1 MTTMPT
7 STKADLAAASTV
19 PGPLDPLDT
28 FARRHLGSTP
38 AEEMEMLASLG
49 CSSMAQLID
58 SAIPAGIRLRRELDI
73 PDPTNGQKFA
83 MRGEAETLAAL
94 QRLADQNQVW
104 RTYIGMGYC
113 DTITPPVIL
122 RNILE
127 NPGWDTAYT
136 PYQAEIS
143 QGRLEA
149 LLNWQT
155 MVCELTAM
163 EVANASLLDEG
174 TAAAEAMSLCFGASG
189 HQKKRFF
196 VAEDC
201 HPQTIAVVETR
212 ASGLGIELVIGKPDA
227 AVVKD
232 GTFCGALVSY
242 PCTSGKVHDFKAF
255 GEAVHAA
262 GGLFVVAADL
272 LSLTLLTPPGQWGA
286 DVVLGSAQRFGVP
299 MGFGGPHAAFFAT
312 RTEHVRKMPGRLI
325 GMSRDSAGNPAL
337 RMAIQTREQHI
348 KRERA
353 TSNICTAQVLLS
365 VIAGMYGTWHG
376 PEGLKA
382 IASRV
387 HRAAN
392 TLASGLKALGHD
404 CGTHAWF
411 DTLRVKLGGGS
422 TQQAVIAAA
431 AVRKINL
438 RAYGDGSVGVA
449 LDESVTPADLQDLLE
464 AFAAGTGKQAPKVA
478 DLARTAQATNLGT
491 FARAGTFMQQPVFA
505 RFHSEHEMLRYLWR
519 LQGKD
524 LSLVHSMIPLGSC
537 TMKLNATSE
546 MIPVTWPGF
555 GKVHPFA
562 PAEQWKGYAQLFST
576 LEQWLCEV
584 TGFAAV
590 SLQPNAGSQGE
601 YAGLMVIRAYHHHRG
616 EQNRTV
622 CLIPDSAHGTNPASA
637 VIAGMQVV
645 PVDSDAEG
653 NVDLADLKKKAELH
667 AANLAACMVT
677 YPSTHGVFEDRIREL
692 CDIVHANGGLVY
704 MDGANMNAQVG
715 LTRPGDIGA
724 DVCHLNLHKTF
735 CIPHGG
741 GGPGMGPIGVVQR
754 LADFLPGHPVLRP
767 ASAGKHA
774 IGPIS
779 AAPYGSA
786 SILPISWMYI
796 AMMGAEGLRRATEV
810 AILNANYMAKR
821 LEGHYDV
828 VFTNG
833 NGRCAHEF
841 IIDVRPFDQ
850 SAGIKPD
857 DIAKRLMDFGFHA
870 PTMSWPLPG
879 SLMIEPTESESKA
892 ECDRLCDALIAIR
905 EEIRKVESGAWPK
918 ESNPLKNAPHTA
930 DVVTATQWDRPYT
943 REEAAYPAPW
953 LRAWK
958 YWPPVGRVDN
968 PYGDRNL
975 VCTCD
980 SVKSYA

>member
-1 MTTMPT
+1 MTSMQT
-7 STKADLAAASTV
+7 SSKAEIAASHL

-28 FARRHLGSTP
+28 FARRHLGPTP
-38 AEEMEMLASLG
+38 AEEREMLASLG
-49 CSSMAQLID
+49 CRTMAELID
-58 SAIPAGIRLRRELDI
+58 GAIPGGIRLRRELDI
-73 PDPTNGQKFA
+73 ADPTNGQRFA
-83 MRGEAETLAAL
+83 TRGEAETLAAL

-104 RTYIGMGYC
+104 RSYIGMGYH

-127 NPGWDTAYT
+127 NPGWYTAYT

-189 HQKKRFF
+189 HQRKRFF

-227 AVVKD
+227 AAVKD

-325 GMSRDSAGNPAL
+325 GVSRDSAGNPAL

-376 PEGLKA
+376 PEGLKS

-392 TLASGLKALGHD
+392 TLAAGLKALGHD

-411 DTLRVKLGGGS
+411 DTLRVRLGGGA
-422 TQQAVIAAA
+422 TQQAVMAAA
-431 AVRKINL
+431 AAKKINL
-438 RAYGDGSVGVA
+438 RAFGDGSVGVS
-449 LDESVTPADLQDLLE
+449 LDETVSPADLQDLLE

-478 DLARTAQATNLGT
+478 ELARTAPAANLGA
-491 FARAGTFMQQPVFA
+491 FARTGTFMQQPVFA
-505 RFHSEHEMLRYLWR
+505 KFHSEHEMLRYLWR

-555 GKVHPFA
+555 GKLHPFA

-616 EQNRTV
+616 EKNRTV

-692 CDIVHANGGLVY
+692 CDIVHASGGLVY

-754 LADFLPGHPVLRP
+754 LADFLPGHPVVRP
-767 ASAGKHA
+767 ATAGKHA

-786 SILPISWMYI
+786 SILTISWMYI

-828 VFTNG
+828 AFTNG

-850 SAGIKPD
+850 SAGIKTD

-905 EEIRKVESGAWPK
+905 EEIRKIETGAWPK
-918 ESNPLKNAPHTA
+918 DSNPLKHAPHTA